1 MDSKLKTVIERK
13 LKDFME
19 EELNIKESR
28 KIASDLPMDDGYIQ
42 WLEEATIDELLDG
55 MTRDKLYK
63 FMKTKLNEK
72 EQEWLEKYIKT
83 QGIMPY

>member
-1 MDSKLKTVIERK
+1 MKNKTKIEIEKEKYNKIRK
-13 LKDFME
+13 
-19 EELNIKESR
+19 
-28 KIASDLPMDDGYIQ
+28 
-42 WLEEATIDELLDG
+42 ELLDG

-72 EQEWLEKYIKT
+72 EQEWLEKYIKA